1 MENFVQYTPTE
12 VVFGRGTENQV
23 GEEVRKWGGSRV
35 LLVYGGGSAVR
46 SGLIGRV
53 ERSLKDAGITWE
65 EFGGVKPN
73 PRLAFAEEGV
83 RKAISFGADFI
94 LAVGGG
100 SAIDTAKAIAHG
112 TANPEQKLWDIWT
125 KKVPLEKSLPVG
137 AVLTIPA
144 AGSEMSDSAVL
155 TNEAIGKKVGIN
167 TPFNR
172 CRFAVMNPELAA
184 TLPAYQ
190 VACGITDIMMH
201 TMERY
206 FISGIRC
213 EMTDCI
219 AEGLLRTVIKNAP
232 AVLADPSDYDSM
244 AEIMWCG
251 SLSHNNLTECG
262 RGKDFS
268 VHKLGH
274 ALSAKYDV
282 AHGASLAAVWGSW
295 ARYLYQED
303 TALERFVSFAE
314 KVWGISA
321 EGKEAGQ
328 TALEGICRTE
338 EFFRSLGMPV
348 SLSELG
354 VQPDEEERH
363 VLALDATMQDT
374 VRLSRIRPLGAAE
387 VEEIF
392 AMAR

>member
-1 MENFVQYTPTE
+1 MENFVQYAPTE
-12 VVFGRGTENQV
+12 VIFGKGTENQT
-23 GEEVRKWGGSRV
+23 GEEVKKWGGSRV

-53 ERSLKDAGITWE
+53 EQSLTEAGIAYE

-83 RKAISFGADFI
+83 QKALAFGADFI

-112 TANPEQKLWDIWT
+112 TANPEEKLWDIWT
-125 KKVPLEKSLPVG
+125 RKVPLTRSLPVA

-155 TNEAIGKKVGIN
+155 TNEEIGKKAGIN
-167 TPFNR
+167 TQFNR

-190 VACGITDIMMH
+190 VACGVTDIMMH

-206 FISGIRC
+206 FIPGIQC

-219 AEGLLRTVIKNAP
+219 AEGLLRTVIRNGAKVYENP
-232 AVLADPSDYDSM
+232 ADYDAM
-244 AEIMWCG
+244 AEVMWCG

-274 ALSAKYDV
+274 ALSARYDV

-295 ARYLYQED
+295 ARYLYQD
-303 TALERFVSFAE
+303 QALGRFVQFA
-314 KVWGISA
+314 KNVWGISG
-321 EGKEAGQ
+321 EGKSEQ
-328 TALEGICRTE
+328 ETALAGIEKTE
-338 EFFRSLGMPV
+338 EFFRSIGMPV
-348 SLSELG
+348 SLSQLG
-354 VQPDEEERH
+354 VQPGEQERME
-363 VLALDATMQDT
+363 LSLDATMGDT
-374 VRLSRIRPLGAAE
+374 VKLTRIRPLGAKE
-387 VEEIF
+387 VYEIYQM
-392 AMAR
+392 AM

>member
-1 MENFVQYTPTE
+1 MKNFVQYAPTE
-12 VVFGRGTENQV
+12 VIFGKGTENQT
-23 GEEVRKWGGSRV
+23 GEEVKKWGGSRV

-53 ERSLKDAGITWE
+53 EQSLTEAGIAYE

-83 RKAISFGADFI
+83 QKALAFGADFI

-112 TANPEQKLWDIWT
+112 TANPEEKLWDIWT
-125 KKVPLEKSLPVG
+125 RKVPLTRSLPVA

-155 TNEAIGKKVGIN
+155 TNEEIGKKAGIN

-190 VACGITDIMMH
+190 VACGVTDIMMH

-206 FISGIRC
+206 FIPGIQC

-219 AEGLLRTVIKNAP
+219 AEGLLRTVIRNGAKVYENP
-232 AVLADPSDYDSM
+232 ADYDAM
-244 AEIMWCG
+244 AEVMWCG

-274 ALSAKYDV
+274 ALSARYDV

-295 ARYLYQED
+295 ARYLYQD
-303 TALERFVSFAE
+303 QALGRFVQFA
-314 KVWGISA
+314 KNVWGISG
-321 EGKEAGQ
+321 EGKSEQ
-328 TALEGICRTE
+328 ETALAGIEKTE
-338 EFFRSLGMPV
+338 EFFRSIGMPV
-348 SLSELG
+348 SLSQLG
-354 VQPDEEERH
+354 VQPGEQERME
-363 VLALDATMQDT
+363 LSLDATMGDT
-374 VRLSRIRPLGAAE
+374 VKLTRIRPLGAKE
-387 VEEIF
+387 VNEIYQM
-392 AMAR
+392 AM

>member
-46 SGLIGRV
+46 SGLIARV
-53 ERSLKDAGITWE
+53 EQSLKEAGIVWE

-94 LAVGGG
+94 LVVGGG

-155 TNEAIGKKVGIN
+155 TNEAIGKKAGIN

-321 EGKEAGQ
+321 EGKEAEQ

-354 VQPDEEERH
+354 VQPDEKERH
-363 VLALDATMQDT
+363 ALALDATMQDT

-392 AMAR
+392 TMAR

>member
-53 ERSLKDAGITWE
+53 EQSLKEAGIAWE

-155 TNEAIGKKVGIN
+155 TNEEIGKKAGIN

-354 VQPDEEERH
+354 VQPDEKERH
-363 VLALDATMQDT
+363 ALALDATMQDT

>member
-1 MENFVQYTPTE
+1 MENFVQYAPTE
-12 VVFGRGTENQV
+12 VIFGKGTENQT
-23 GEEVRKWGGSRV
+23 GEEVKKWGGSRV

-53 ERSLKDAGITWE
+53 EQSLTEAGIAYE

-73 PRLAFAEEGV
+73 PRLAFAAEGV
-83 RKAISFGADFI
+83 QKALTFGADFI

-112 TANPEQKLWDIWT
+112 TANPEEKLWDIWT
-125 KKVPLEKSLPVG
+125 RKVPLTRSLPVA

-155 TNEAIGKKVGIN
+155 TNEEIGKKAGIN

-190 VACGITDIMMH
+190 VACGVTDIMMH

-206 FISGIRC
+206 FIPGIQC

-219 AEGLLRTVIKNAP
+219 AEGLLRTVIRNGAKVYENP
-232 AVLADPSDYDSM
+232 ADYDAM
-244 AEIMWCG
+244 AEVMWCG

-274 ALSAKYDV
+274 ALSARYDV

-295 ARYLYQED
+295 ARYLYQD
-303 TALERFVSFAE
+303 QALGRFVQFA
-314 KVWGISA
+314 KNVWGISG
-321 EGKEAGQ
+321 EGKSEQ
-328 TALEGICRTE
+328 ETALAGIEKTE
-338 EFFRSLGMPV
+338 EFFRSIGMPV
-348 SLSELG
+348 SLSQLG
-354 VQPDEEERH
+354 VQPGEQERME
-363 VLALDATMQDT
+363 LSLDATMGDT
-374 VRLSRIRPLGAAE
+374 VKLTRIRPLGAKE
-387 VEEIF
+387 VNEIYQM
-392 AMAR
+392 AM

>member
-12 VVFGRGTENQV
+12 VIFGKGTENQT
-23 GEEVRKWGGSRV
+23 GEEVKKWGGSRV

-53 ERSLKDAGITWE
+53 EQSLKESGIAYE

-73 PRLAFAEEGV
+73 PRLAFAEKGV
-83 RKAISFGADFI
+83 QKALAFGADFI

-112 TANPEQKLWDIWT
+112 TANPEEKLWEIWT
-125 KKVPLEKSLPVG
+125 GKVPLTRSLPVA

-155 TNEAIGKKVGIN
+155 TNEEIGKKAGIN

-190 VACGITDIMMH
+190 VACGVTDIMMH

-206 FISGIRC
+206 FIPGIQC

-219 AEGLLRTVIKNAP
+219 AEGLLRTVIRNGAKVYENP
-232 AVLADPSDYDSM
+232 ADYDAM
-244 AEIMWCG
+244 AEVMWCG

-295 ARYLYQED
+295 ARYLYQD
-303 TALERFVSFAE
+303 QALGRFVQFAE
-314 KVWGISA
+314 NVWGISK
-321 EGKEAGQ
+321 EGKSEQ
-328 TALEGICRTE
+328 ETALAGIEKTE
-338 EFFRSLGMPV
+338 EFFRSIGMPI
-348 SLSELG
+348 SLSQLG
-354 VQPDEEERH
+354 VQPGEQERME
-363 VLALDATMQDT
+363 LSLDATMGDT
-374 VRLSRIRPLGAAE
+374 VKLTRIRPLGAKE
-387 VEEIF
+387 VSEIYQM
-392 AMAR
+392 AM

>member
-1 MENFVQYTPTE
+1 MENFVQYAPTE
-12 VVFGRGTENQV
+12 VIFGKGTENQT
-23 GEEVRKWGGSRV
+23 GEEVKKWGGSRV

-53 ERSLKDAGITWE
+53 EQSLTEAGIAYE

-73 PRLAFAEEGV
+73 PRLAFAEEGIQ
-83 RKAISFGADFI
+83 KALTFGADFI

-112 TANPEQKLWDIWT
+112 TANPEEKLWDIWT
-125 KKVPLEKSLPVG
+125 RKVPLTRSLPVA

-155 TNEAIGKKVGIN
+155 TNEEIGKKAGIN

-190 VACGITDIMMH
+190 VACGVTDIMMH

-206 FISGIRC
+206 FIPGIQC

-219 AEGLLRTVIKNAP
+219 AEGLLRTVIRNGAKVYENP
-232 AVLADPSDYDSM
+232 ADYDAM
-244 AEIMWCG
+244 AEVMWCG

-274 ALSAKYDV
+274 ALSARYDV

-295 ARYLYQED
+295 ARYLYQD
-303 TALERFVSFAE
+303 QALDRFVQFA
-314 KVWGISA
+314 KNVWGISG
-321 EGKEAGQ
+321 EGKSEQ
-328 TALEGICRTE
+328 ETALAGIEKTE
-338 EFFRSLGMPV
+338 EFFRSIGMPV
-348 SLSELG
+348 SLSQLG
-354 VQPDEEERH
+354 VQPGEQERME
-363 VLALDATMQDT
+363 LSLDATMGDT
-374 VRLSRIRPLGAAE
+374 VKLTRIRPLGAKE
-387 VEEIF
+387 VNEIYQM
-392 AMAR
+392 AM